1 LTHDDMTNI
10 GTQSVPGGGSKA
22 AQVFRFDVSVAWRTS
37 AGARYVSDW
46 CALSSERRSE
56 PIWQ

>member
-1 LTHDDMTNI
+1 MTNI